1 MTNGLVNGLRNG
13 ITNGIVNGRGVT
25 NGIRLSYQHREL
37 GAAAATFRNKLLIIS
52 ALCVAVL
59 LIPYVLVFTFPPDQV
74 DIDGYFL
81 DWVDAQIFVDV
92 PDSENSDVAI
102 VEYAMKQDARAS
114 YFYIRTDGQMFR
126 GADDGADGFYVFID
140 IDGDLSTGYSVRGLG
155 AESLALVVGWNH
167 SLVLQETY
175 FFDHR
180 ASPNDYAGFK
190 TSGHPAVAFKDDRIE
205 IGTNII
211 LSPESRAV
219 VCARH
224 TDAADDWSE
233 ANFVASG
240 PAVRVVEEF
249 CAVPVTSGDTDE
261 LMLKLHVV
269 GKGLSVEL
277 TGLNFEMMGNVT
289 PSTIRAVESF
299 RVLGDT
305 DSSTMEFVKPLT
317 FRQGLSTTI
326 ELLASFSEG
335 AAGGTFGLKLN
346 RSAGLMFEG
355 NATVAYDSIQTDCM
369 VTHIMSPSTKI
380 AIDGAFADWKTR
392 PIREDDLGDAF
403 SVDDA
408 NLTAPNIDITGV
420 KTASQEETAYFYM
433 AVDGSMMAG
442 SNIPGDI
449 VRMVA
454 PDVVVGNITDTPI
467 KRSGMD
473 FAYIFIDTDFNQST
487 GSAVIGSE
495 ACIVV
500 AGKQGRVL
508 TSTAYLYEDGIWS
521 AVGRA
526 DAAADSKRLE
536 VGCSYEILGLSPDG
550 VYAVT
555 FLSQDWQGC
564 EDQKF
569 AFLSTRSTIGVKAI
583 GGIIIN
589 EIYNTHPNS
598 SGDWIELLNTSS
610 EPINLIGWTLV
621 VDGVPIYTITDD
633 TWLDPWE
640 FLTLGYDDGID
651 LSFGKAT
658 TYEIFD
664 DPDALPVDSV
674 LLPLW
679 ISKSYG
685 LIGSTFDEWDEMPPT
700 PGDWNVGQVPIPEF
714 EGVLVPLAI
723 VTIMFFAIRRKR
735 SARTKEENREGET
748 DDGHE

>member
-1 MTNGLVNGLRNG
+1 
-13 ITNGIVNGRGVT
+13 
-25 NGIRLSYQHREL
+25 
-37 GAAAATFRNKLLIIS
+37 
-52 ALCVAVL
+52 
-59 LIPYVLVFTFPPDQV
+59 
-74 DIDGYFL
+74 
-81 DWVDAQIFVDV
+81 
-92 PDSENSDVAI
+92 
-102 VEYAMKQDARAS
+102 
-114 YFYIRTDGQMFR
+114 
-126 GADDGADGFYVFID
+126 
-140 IDGDLSTGYSVRGLG
+140 
-155 AESLALVVGWNH
+155 
-167 SLVLQETY
+167 
-175 FFDHR
+175 
-180 ASPNDYAGFK
+180 
-190 TSGHPAVAFKDDRIE
+190 
-205 IGTNII
+205 
-211 LSPESRAV
+211 
-219 VCARH
+219 
-224 TDAADDWSE
+224 
-233 ANFVASG
+233 
-240 PAVRVVEEF
+240 
-249 CAVPVTSGDTDE
+249 
-261 LMLKLHVV
+261 
-269 GKGLSVEL
+269 
-277 TGLNFEMMGNVT
+277 
-289 PSTIRAVESF
+289 
-299 RVLGDT
+299 
-305 DSSTMEFVKPLT
+305 
-317 FRQGLSTTI
+317 
-326 ELLASFSEG
+326 
-335 AAGGTFGLKLN
+335 
-346 RSAGLMFEG
+346 
-355 NATVAYDSIQTDCM
+355 
-369 VTHIMSPSTKI
+369 
-380 AIDGAFADWKTR
+380 
-392 PIREDDLGDAF
+392 
-403 SVDDA
+403 
-408 NLTAPNIDITGV
+408 
-420 KTASQEETAYFYM
+420 
-433 AVDGSMMAG
+433 VDGSMMAG

-583 GGIIIN
+583 DGIIIN

-610 EPINLIGWTLV
+610 EPIDLSGWTLV
-621 VDGVPIYTITDD
+621 VDGVPIYTIPDD

-685 LIGSTFDEWDEMPPT
+685 LIGSTFDEWDTMPAT